1 MDEPFLS
8 SVVWTGGQYYY
19 CWIILQDDEP
29 LLSVANY
36 SRQLTNQYTLNKRYA
51 ESGLFGG
58 YDDGTYY

>member
-1 MDEPFLS
+1 MIYQNG
-8 SVVWTGGQYYY
+8 V
-19 CWIILQDDEP
+19 QDDEP